1 MHNWKEEYKLDK
13 SKQKAANEVAEKMYD
28 AQDYKSSNPV
38 DKGISIT
45 HEQVTDTYTEG
56 TVDGKIDNVE
66 KDGSLKNDEGREIPR
81 EGY

>member
-1 MHNWKEEYKLDK
+1 MDK

-28 AQDYKSSNPV
+28 AQNHDSSNPV

-66 KDGSLKNDEGREIPR
+66 KDGSLTNGKDREIPR
-81 EGY
+81 EGF